1 MKGNFGMNN
10 KLFDSKR
17 IAEGYK
23 ERPFLHKYVIDAL
36 QRDMNGKHFH
46 NGLDVGCGAGLSTK
60 ALKLI
65 CDKVSGTDISEEMV
79 LVAREMCPEEEY
91 TFFVSK
97 AETIPNPEQLYDI
110 VTAAGVVQWV
120 EVGTFLDN
128 LRSIISKDGIAFI
141 YDFWISDKMKENA
154 QYTDWYY
161 QEYLKNFPKPPRNEH
176 IWTDEIVSP
185 YGFEMQRQNIL
196 QLEYKF
202 NKETFIKFM
211 MLQSNVSIKIEGEGQ
226 NEKEIKT
233 WFEDSLRNI
242 FDSQEKVLFFDGYSW
257 LLKRKFT

>member
-1 MKGNFGMNN
+1 MNN
-10 KLFDSKR
+10 KLFNYKR

-23 ERPFLHKYVIDAL
+23 TRPFLHKQVIEQL
-36 QRDMNGKHFH
+36 QRDMNLTHFQ

-65 CDKVSGTDISEEMV
+65 CDKVTGTDISEEMV
-79 LVAREMCPEEEY
+79 SVASEICSEQTF

-97 AETIPNPEQLYDI
+97 AEETPQPEQLYDI
-110 VTAAGVVQWV
+110 VTAAGVIQWV
-120 EVGTFLDN
+120 EIEAFLKN
-128 LRSIISKDGIAFI
+128 LSSLTNNEGIVLI
-141 YDFWISDKMKENA
+141 YDFWISDKMKGVPE
-154 QYTDWYY
+154 YTDWY
-161 QEYLKNFPKPPRNEH
+161 QNKYLKRFPKPSRNEI
-176 IWTDEIVSP
+176 IWTNEIVCP
-185 YGFEMQRQNIL
+185 YGFEMQKQNTL
-196 QLEYKF
+196 QLEYTF
-202 NKETFIKFM
+202 NMEDFIKFM